1 MLRVAVINA
10 SEMGVKILAP
20 VHDALLVE
28 SKLEDIDETVA
39 LTQEAMADAS
49 ATILDGF
56 RLRTDVEIV
65 RFPNRYTDERGAE
78 MWSYIMDQLPN

>member
-1 MLRVAVINA
+1 
-10 SEMGVKILAP
+10 MGVKILAP
-20 VHDALLVE
+20 IHDALLVE

-39 LTQEAMADAS
+39 LTQKAMADAS

-65 RFPNRYTDERGAE
+65 RYPDRYTDERGAE